1 MSSTPAEIKKA
12 NIQMHLSIILWG
24 FTAVLGRGISLQQ
37 EMLVWWRMLI
47 VSGTL
52 LIYLLY
58 MRQSL
63 RVNRKSLV
71 QMIAVGLLLMVHW
84 LFFYGAIKHSNV
96 SITLSCF
103 ATTSLFTALFE
114 PMVTDKKFSFSEMGF
129 SVLAIIGIGLIFY
142 DGAEY
147 STGIFYAIM
156 AAFIGSFFNIFNKP
170 IVQQHDA
177 AVVSFYEITGGFV
190 GLTLLVPA
198 YAYFYPEMKLL
209 PANNDWWLLIVLAV
223 ACTNVTMILSLKA
236 LKHLS
241 AFTLNLAINLEPIY
255 GIALAFIFFGE
266 NKLLHTQFYIG
277 TGIILSSVLLHA
289 IFTSRKTMVIG
300 D

>member
-1 MSSTPAEIKKA
+1 MSSTSAEIKKA

-47 VSGTL
+47 VSATL
-52 LIYLLY
+52 LVYLLY
-58 MRQSL
+58 MR
-63 RVNRKSLV
+63 KSLQV
-71 QMIAVGLLLMVHW
+71 SGKSLWQMIAVGLLLMVHW

-114 PMVTDKKFSFSEMGF
+114 PLVTDKKFNPAEIGF
-129 SVLAIIGIGLIFY
+129 SVLAIVGIGLIFY

-177 AVVSFYEITGGFV
+177 AVVSFYEITAGFI
-190 GLTLLVPA
+190 GLTALVPL
-198 YAYFYPEMKLL
+198 YVYFYPDMKLM
-209 PANNDWWLLIVLAV
+209 PEHNDWWLLIVLAV

-241 AFTLNLAINLEPIY
+241 AFTLNLAINLEPVY
-255 GIALAFIFFGE
+255 GIALAFLFFGE
-266 NKLLHTQFYIG
+266 NKLLHTQFYLG

-289 IFTSRKTMVIG
+289 FFTNKKTMIMG